1 MAYVPQDVLDRLA
14 ALEREVRTL
23 RGRAQMR
30 PALNQI
36 LAGDVRIGEGG
47 RLICEAPDG
56 TRIFMTGQ
64 TPEGDWAVGMARATG
79 GTPALT
85 VGDESGVAGQMIR
98 MWNRAEGNESDVI
111 VMDDGFADQFL
122 GRPSMP
128 IPMQSTAG
136 QETSNT
142 ALTTAWTGATRLMN
156 AVLYASF
163 ETYTPAGVTANV
175 QFEDNDGVIESWTA
189 NTSNGWTAHEI
200 TKPVRGKFFDH
211 RNYRLKHN
219 VKTGSGAIRTN
230 CLGVYTRNTFS
241 ASEAPQ

>member
-1 MAYVPQDVLDRLA
+1 MRI
-14 ALEREVRTL
+14 L

-36 LAGDVRIGEGG
+36 LQGDVRIGEGG

-79 GTPALT
+79 GTAALT
-85 VGDESGVAGQMIR
+85 VGDEVGVAGQMIR
-98 MWNRAEGNESDVI
+98 MWNRATGADSDVI

-122 GRPSMP
+122 GRPSIP

-142 ALTTAWTGATRLMN
+142 TLTTAWTGASRLMN
-156 AVLYASF
+156 AVLWAAF
-163 ETYTPAGVTANV
+163 ETYTPSGVIANV
-175 QFEDNDGVIESWTA
+175 QFEDSDGVIEQWTA
-189 NTSNGWTAHEI
+189 NTANGWTYHEI
-200 TKPVRGKFFDH
+200 TKPVRGRFFDH

-219 VKTGSGAIRTN
+219 VKSGSGSIRTN
-230 CLGVYTRNTFS
+230 CLGVYTRNTFT
-241 ASEAPQ
+241 ASEAPK